1 MLYSCGFQPLIH
13 FKLLLTPHDTMSVE
27 VLPMERKG
35 SGGRPRFGTPRTEKC
50 DRLNITITQTLHERL
65 EKFCEDDE
73 RAKSWVIQ
81 KALEAWLDGK
91 GY

>member
-1 MLYSCGFQPLIH
+1 
-13 FKLLLTPHDTMSVE
+13 MSVE
-27 VLPMERKG
+27 VLLMERKG
-35 SGGRPRFGTPRTEKC
+35 SGGRPRFGTPRAEKC
-50 DRLNITITQTLHERL
+50 ERLNITITQTLHDRL

-81 KALEAWLDGK
+81 KALDARLDGR